1 LGRFPELTPV
11 HREHP
16 SPVPGAGDITPR
28 SEWTSSST
36 ASIRSWPN
44 GEVATDGEAAVLAVA
59 YGFEAGEASVSI
71 SSSEAD
77 SAGILKGLGEFGF
90 GAKGVDGGVEF
101 AKLILALTETGDIGC
116 KSPVTQVVGGLS

>member
-1 LGRFPELTPV
+1 
-11 HREHP
+11 
-16 SPVPGAGDITPR
+16 
-28 SEWTSSST
+28 
-36 ASIRSWPN
+36 
-44 GEVATDGEAAVLAVA
+44 VA

-116 KSPVTQVVGGLS
+116 KSPVTQVVGGLSQVSVRGCTPLEETKEPRAHRLRGE